1 MHAIANPLLAE
12 RIIQLNNHP
21 LRVDILLPVINSL
34 PLRKKGL
41 GSAVAGPFFFCSSET
56 YVTVTA
62 SFPSRVG
69 AGEFSEKKEKLSVTL
84 KLLIMVFFPLTLS
97 PFFFF

>member
-21 LRVDILLPVINSL
+21 LRVDILLPVIDSL

-41 GSAVAGPFFFCSSET
+41 GSAVAGPFSSVLRKHT
-56 YVTVTA
+56 LLSQRPFHPGWVLA
-62 SFPSRVG
+62 NFLKR
-69 AGEFSEKKEKLSVTL
+69 KESY
-84 KLLIMVFFPLTLS
+84 P
-97 PFFFF
+97 